1 MVSSGEIVR
10 EHSGHVAVCCSAI
23 GASPVQRGT
32 DGPAARGAQRQ
43 LSSPRVLQW
52 SARGK
57 VALGVLF
64 GRSGNHLMQIAGEY
78 SILSS
83 AVSSCVNVTLCRG
96 DPGDALQMDV
106 STLREKAREAIQN
119 GKLPTRSPDSTMGGP
134 GCGEACALCGETLP
148 RNQMELE
155 AVFGEIPEMH
165 KYHLHPRCFAAWEC
179 EREGRTSPE

>member
-1 MVSSGEIVR
+1 
-10 EHSGHVAVCCSAI
+10 
-23 GASPVQRGT
+23 
-32 DGPAARGAQRQ
+32 
-43 LSSPRVLQW
+43 VLQW

-57 VALGVLF
+57 VALRVLF
-64 GRSGNHLMQIAGEY
+64 GRSGNYLMQIVGEY
-78 SILSS
+78 PILAS
-83 AVSSCVNVTLCRG
+83 AVSSYVNVTLCRG
-96 DPGDALQMDV
+96 DLGDALQMDV

-155 AVFGEIPEMH
+155 AVFRQDGEIPETH